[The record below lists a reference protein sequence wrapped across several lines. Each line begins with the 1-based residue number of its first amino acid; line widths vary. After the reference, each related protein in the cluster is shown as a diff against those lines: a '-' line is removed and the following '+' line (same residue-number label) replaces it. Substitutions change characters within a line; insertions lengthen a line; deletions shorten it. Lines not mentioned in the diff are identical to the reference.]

1 MDQLDTYVFTPLETA
16 LASVGINSAGKAG
29 VVFALG
35 TAGFLWAT
43 KPASM
48 FDSSGNPRQWAMFH
62 GSVNPTPVPWWLAS
76 AGTGWAV
83 SLVI

>member
-1 MDQLDTYVFTPLETA
+1 MDQLERYVFTPAENA
-16 LASVGINSAGKAG
+16 LATVGIDSAGKAG

-35 TAGFLWAT
+35 TAGFLWLA
-43 KPASM
+43 KPSSM
-48 FDSSGNPRQWAMFH
+48 FDQSGKPRGWSMFH
-62 GSVNPTPVPWWLAS
+62 GATNPTPVPWWLAS